1 MEKDYV
7 VSNKLLKDYS
17 KAKLF
22 IFNGNDQKEN
32 EYMQKMSKDNK
43 DLKIIN
49 ATASLPYNNAI
60 EELWLDPMNLLT
72 ITNNI
77 KKGFQ
82 EYTDIAY
89 LLNDINEEY
98 IKLKSEL
105 VKLEADYR
113 EMANRANQK
122 NLIVG
127 NDVFLY
133 LKKYNLN
140 VISLENSENFIQKNI
155 SDAENL
161 IKNGVIKFI
170 YIQKGSKENK
180 YIEEFKTKYNVK
192 VIELDTLYTLTEED
206 RKNNKDYF
214 SIMYNNLELLKE
226 QLYN

>member
-1 MEKDYV
+1 
-7 VSNKLLKDYS
+7 
-17 KAKLF
+17 
-22 IFNGNDQKEN
+22 
-32 EYMQKMSKDNK
+32 
-43 DLKIIN
+43 
-49 ATASLPYNNAI
+49 
-60 EELWLDPMNLLT
+60 MNLLT